1 MGETLSFAAGAG
13 TAQGYLAAKKA
24 GKGPGVIVIQ
34 EWWGMVPHIQ
44 DLCERLAAEGFIALA
59 PDLYHGEKGK
69 SPDEAGRLMMALDIE
84 RAAADLAGAA
94 KYLLSHPRVSGKKVG
109 VAGFCMGGQLA
120 LFAASKNPD
129 IGVCADFYGIHPKVS
144 VDYAAIRCPVLGLF
158 GEKDE
163 FVSPDSARKLEA
175 SLKAAGVKTDF
186 TVFPQ
191 AGHAFFNDSRPEA
204 YNKIAASQAWEKLL
218 AALRKNLLSPAMS

>member
-1 MGETLSFAAGAG
+1 MGEIIGFAAGTG

-24 GKGPGVIVIQ
+24 GKGPGIVVIQ
-34 EWWGMVPHIQ
+34 EWWGLVPHIQ
-44 DLCERLAAEGFIALA
+44 DVCERLATEGFIALA

-69 SPDEAGRLMMALDIE
+69 SPDEAGRLMMALDIG
-84 RAAADLAGAA
+84 RAAADLGGAV
-94 KYLLSHPRVSGKKVG
+94 KHLLSHPQVSGKKVG

-120 LFAASKNPD
+120 LFAASKNPE
-129 IGVCADFYGIHPKVS
+129 IGACADFYGIHPKVS

-158 GEKDE
+158 GGKDE
-163 FVSPDSARKLEA
+163 FVSPEAARKLES
-175 SLKAAGVKTDF
+175 SLKSAGVQTDF

-204 YNKIAASQAWEKLL
+204 YNKLAASRAWEKLL
-218 AALRKNLLSPAMS
+218 GAFRKSLLSPA